1 MGLYAW
7 ILLKGVLGALLGS
20 LGFILLCLSKF
31 RVWIS
36 ANRLDVDGT
45 RNTVDNDA
53 ELAGKHTALQCT
65 SQLAHFMMS

>member
-1 MGLYAW
+1 MDSFERCPRCPSG
-7 ILLKGVLGALLGS
+7 ILEVYPVVFVK
-20 LGFILLCLSKF
+20 I

-36 ANRLDVDGT
+36 ANRLDVGGT

-65 SQLAHFMMS
+65 SQLVHFMMS